1 MQAANTLTTAQQEGL
16 MLNLEATGWQEGF
29 CNVNK
34 CETSVVAG
42 CHTNQNI
49 NPEDQWLGGN

>member
-42 CHTNQNI
+42 CHTN
-49 NPEDQWLGGN
+49 